1 MELTS
6 IFLVLG
12 GLSLLLFSMKMMSS
26 GLEMAAGDSLQTVLR
41 RSTSNRVFAV
51 LAGIIATIALTSS
64 TAVTII
70 VVSFVNS
77 KLLTLTQSIGVIM
90 GANVGTT
97 FSAQLIAFKIT
108 DYAPLFICIGT
119 IMYLFFKTKTLKNV
133 GYIVLGFGILFF
145 SIGVMGGPLRELAN
159 DPEVYSLLTTFDNPL
174 LALLVG
180 FGFTAIIQSSSAT
193 MGLLITLH
201 LSGVPL
207 SFETSAFI
215 VLGTNIGTSITTV
228 LASIPA
234 SRDSKRAALF
244 HIMYDIIG
252 CLVFGTLIYV
262 FPGILEWFTETWS
275 EKARQVA
282 MFHTLYNVATMLLL
296 LSFVPLISKMMQ
308 KIVPMKQS
316 ETQNTY
322 EKKLMYLDEKN
333 IYSPTLSV
341 TNAHLE
347 ICRMGIIA
355 KENLSLALDSFF
367 EKDLDKAKKVVENE
381 KIINFLYRGISEK
394 LVEIN
399 NIALSEADAEKVG
412 KMFKTL
418 SDIERIGDHAE
429 NIAEYANIY
438 KDGKL
443 NFSKPAMQELK
454 SLSKLTIEMIELSID
469 VYKNDKIAELSEIEK
484 MEDEIDARA
493 VEYTEN
499 HVERLKAQVCSPK
512 TGVLFTDII
521 IDLERSADHANNV
534 AFYTLPS
541 RKVVNPKSTITQI
554 KQILPSALQISDKE
568 NSEKNQ

>member
-26 GLEMAAGDSLQTVLR
+26 GLEMTAGDSLQAILR
-41 RSTSNRVFAV
+41 RSTSNRVLAV

-108 DYAPLFICIGT
+108 DYAPIFICIGT
-119 IMYLFFKTKTLKNV
+119 VMYLFFKTKILKNV
-133 GYIVLGFGILFF
+133 GYIVLGFGLLFF
-145 SIGVMGGPLRELAN
+145 SIGIMGGPLRELASE
-159 DPEVYSLLTTFDNPL
+159 PAFYAMLTTFDNPF

-180 FGFTAIIQSSSAT
+180 FVFTAVIQSSSAS
-193 MGLLITLH
+193 MGLLVTLH
-201 LSGVPL
+201 LSGVPI

-234 SRDSKRAALF
+234 SRDSKRSAFF
-244 HIMYDIIG
+244 HITYDIIG
-252 CLVFGTLIYV
+252 CLVFGTLIFV
-262 FPGILEWFTETWS
+262 FPQILEWFTGTWT

-296 LSFVPLISKMMQ
+296 LPFVNSISKLMQ
-308 KIVPMKQS
+308 KMIPVKQS

-322 EKKLMYLDEKN
+322 EKKLMYLDDQK
-333 IYSPTLSV
+333 IYSPTLAV

-347 ICRMGIIA
+347 ICRMGAIA
-355 KENLSLALDSFF
+355 NENLNLALDAFF
-367 EKDLDKAKKVVENE
+367 EKDTEKAGKAIENE
-381 KIINFLYRGISEK
+381 KIINFLYHSISAK

-399 NIALSEADAEKVG
+399 NKALSESDAEKVG
-412 KMFKTL
+412 KMFKIL

-429 NIAEYANIY
+429 NIAEYAVTI

-443 NFSKPAMQELK
+443 KFSDTATTELK
-454 SLSKLTIEMIELSID
+454 TLAGLTTDVITKALDIYKTEDATQISEVEL
-469 VYKNDKIAELSEIEK
+469 L
-484 MEDEIDARA
+484 EDEIDARSIEFA
-493 VEYTEN
+493 NN
-499 HVERLKAQVCSPK
+499 HIERLKTESCEPK
-512 TGVLFTDII
+512 SGVIFTDII
-521 IDLERSADHANNV
+521 IDLERSADHAHNI
-534 AFYTLPS
+534 AYAG
-541 RKVVNPKSTITQI
+541 VVKRG
-554 KQILPSALQISDKE
+554 
-568 NSEKNQ
+568 